1 MLRIGANAAAIGLSA
16 AARRLSATAIWNL
29 HQHWTCVMRTD
40 PAAVL
45 DAASTPTS
53 QRHGNGLVADIA
65 QFWRQ
70 FVVTA
75 FNPYRPEKHYMR
87 GPGPAW
93 RAKHM
98 ANTHGDSAAS

>member
-1 MLRIGANAAAIGLSA
+1 
-16 AARRLSATAIWNL
+16 
-29 HQHWTCVMRTD
+29 MRTD

-45 DAASTPTS
+45 DAASTPTT
-53 QRHGNGLVADIA
+53 QRRDHSLVADIVV
-65 QFWRQ
+65 FWRQ

-93 RAKHM
+93 RAKHGLN
-98 ANTHGDSAAS
+98 APGDSAAS